1 MYDYILFDL
10 DGTLSDT
17 SEGVTKGIQIALRA
31 FGIEE
36 ERDNLRKFIGP
47 PLQYSFSTFYGFEGE
62 KLNRAIEI
70 FREYYVGGGMYE
82 NTPYPGL
89 DRLLTEIRE
98 SNRPLIVTTSKLET
112 AAIDVLTRNGLIGYF
127 DRVIGATSD
136 GTRTTKQDVLEE
148 FLRVYN
154 VTDRSRA
161 VLIGDTRFDAE
172 GAVALGIDC
181 IGVLY
186 GFGTEEELIASGVKY
201 IAPAVEDISRYL

>member
-10 DGTLSDT
+10 DGTLADT

-36 ERDNLRKFIGP
+36 ERDKLRKFIGP

-62 KLNRAIEI
+62 ELTRAIEI

-82 NTPYPGL
+82 NTPYAGL
-89 DRLLTEIRE
+89 DKLLTWIRE
-98 SNRPLIVTTSKLET
+98 SKRPLIVTTSKLET
-112 AAIDVLTRNGLIGYF
+112 AAVDVLTRNGLIDYF

-136 GTRTTKQDVLEE
+136 GARTTKQDVLEE
-148 FLRVYN
+148 FLRVYD
-154 VTDRSRA
+154 VSDRSRA
-161 VLIGDTRFDAE
+161 VLVGDTRFDAE

-186 GFGTEEELIASGVKY
+186 GFGTEEELRSAGVKY
-201 IAPAVEDISRYL
+201 IAPGVENIRQYL

>member
-1 MYDYILFDL
+1 
-10 DGTLSDT
+10 
-17 SEGVTKGIQIALRA
+17 
-31 FGIEE
+31 
-36 ERDNLRKFIGP
+36 
-47 PLQYSFSTFYGFEGE
+47 
-62 KLNRAIEI
+62 
-70 FREYYVGGGMYE
+70 MYE